1 MKRRLDTAHDLMPLT
16 PAVYQV
22 LLAVADGSRH
32 GLGILEEVEAHTGG
46 QVRMGPGTLY
56 GTLHRMVASGL
67 LEESEERPPAEHDDP
82 RRRYYRITDLGRRA
96 AELESSRLESLLRF
110 AEAKRVHQ
118 RTAVG
123 SERGR

>member
-1 MKRRLDTAHDLMPLT
+1 MADARHLVPLT

-32 GLGILEEVEAHTGG
+32 GLGILEEVEAHTAG

-67 LEESEERPPAEHDDP
+67 LQESEERPPAEQDDP
-82 RRRYYRITDLGRRA
+82 RRRYYRITELGRRA
-96 AELESSRLESLLRF
+96 AELESGRLDTLLRF
-110 AEAKRVHQ
+110 AEAKRVH
-118 RTAVG
+118 RRAAASSG
-123 SERGR
+123 RGR